1 MQLLKMFIKLLI
13 HPPSFK
19 ASADPLAQGGRIAGG
34 TMVARTEV
42 PELCSI
48 EIDFENKFMFCS
60 CVVINENWILTAL
73 HCVYE
78 LVEKHI
84 QRV

>member
-1 MQLLKMFIKLLI
+1 M
-13 HPPSFK
+13 SFK
-19 ASADPLAQGGRIAGG
+19 ALADASALEGGRIAGG
-34 TMVARTEV
+34 SRYLRTEV

-60 CVVINENWILTAL
+60 CVVINADWIMTAL

-78 LVEKHI
+78 LVRKQIYCKVHSN
-84 QRV
+84 VDYFH

>member
-1 MQLLKMFIKLLI
+1 MAC
-13 HPPSFK
+13 PEGSGGVVEG
-19 ASADPLAQGGRIAGG
+19 SGGVVEGGRIASGANY
-34 TMVARTEV
+34 ARTEV

-60 CVVINENWILTAL
+60 CVVINAEWILTSL

-78 LVEKHI
+78 LVGKYVQWKI
-84 QRV
+84 STKYL

>member
-1 MQLLKMFIKLLI
+1 MAC
-13 HPPSFK
+13 PEGSGGVVEG
-19 ASADPLAQGGRIAGG
+19 SGGVVEGGRIASGANY
-34 TMVARTEV
+34 ARTEV

-60 CVVINENWILTAL
+60 CVVINAEWILTSL

-78 LVEKHI
+78 LVGKYV
-84 QRV
+84 Q